1 MKNTLLILLSLSIVL
16 CAVSCVHDVEENR
29 YGIVTYIFKNDS
41 GHSLSIEISKA
52 TGAVDKDTQKPISLK
67 KVLFL
72 DVPKGTTAYQD
83 VVEEPSIPV
92 MDFYACSIVFDDGK
106 HLEYSKET
114 INDIVADRTNPLSY
128 MAYEHNLVDS
138 QRTCTFTIT
147 ESHYQSAE

>member
-1 MKNTLLILLSLSIVL
+1 MRSMKNILFILLSFCIVL
-16 CAVSCVHDVEENR
+16 CAVSCVHDVEEER
-29 YGIVTYIFKNDS
+29 RGIITYVFKNDS

-52 TGAVDKDTQKPISLK
+52 TGTKVISL
-67 KVLFL
+67 
-72 DVPKGTTAYQD
+72 DIPQGASAYQD
-83 VVEEPSIPV
+83 IVDWLTAPV

-114 INDIVADRTNPLSY
+114 VNDIIADRTNPLSY
-128 MAYEHNLVDS
+128 MAYEHNLVGS